1 MKPLNNTIKQTQKNF
16 RDNNMLKQNI
26 RKIVMILLPILVL
39 TGISVKA
46 QIAPEFSNKILPDNE
61 TYFFFIAD
69 RLEYYSIEGLN
80 PIIGDVQGYIG
91 KDYNKFWFKAE
102 GEALTAEKEGEME
115 LQGLY
120 SRPVAT
126 YFDVQVGLRYDVAYN
141 SVSSNSRGFAVL
153 GMQGL
158 APYLFEVDG
167 SIQLSE
173 DGDLSGSFEG
183 ELDLLVTQRLII
195 QPRLTTSVA
204 VQKVEEFGVGS
215 GLNNI
220 QLGLRLR
227 YEIKREFA
235 PYVGISWNRKL
246 SETADLAKLEGADI
260 SVFGV
265 VAGVRLWY

>member
-1 MKPLNNTIKQTQKNF
+1 MKSLNNITKRTHKTLTDSKMQKRIIKKV
-16 RDNNMLKQNI
+16 LL
-26 RKIVMILLPILVL
+26 VLLPLLII
-39 TGISVKA
+39 TANSVNA
-46 QIAPEFSNKILPDNE
+46 QKAPEFSNKILPDDK
-61 TYFFFIAD
+61 TYFYFVAD

-80 PIIGDVQGYIG
+80 PLVADVQGYIG

-102 GEALTAEKEGEME
+102 GEFLTAEKEGEME
-115 LQGLY
+115 VQGLY
-120 SRPVAT
+120 SRPLTA
-126 YFDVQVGLRYDVAYN
+126 YFDLQAGLRYDLAYSN
-141 SVSSNSRGFAVL
+141 AGNNSRVFAVIGL
-153 GMQGL
+153 QGL

-173 DGDLSGSFEG
+173 EGDLSGSFEG
-183 ELDLLVTQRLII
+183 EIDLLVTQRLVI
-195 QPRLTTSVA
+195 QPRLATSVA
-204 VQKVEEFGVGS
+204 VQEVEEFGVGS

-235 PYVGISWNRKL
+235 PYLGISWNRKL
-246 SETADLAKLEGADI
+246 SETADMAKLEGADV

>member
-1 MKPLNNTIKQTQKNF
+1 MKSLNDIVKRTQKNF
-16 RDNNMLKQNI
+16 RDNNMLKRSF
-26 RKIVMILLPILVL
+26 RKIVFILLPILAF
-39 TGISVKA
+39 TGNSVKA
-46 QIAPEFSNKILPDNE
+46 QKAPEFSNKILPDNK
-61 TYFFFIAD
+61 TYFFIVAD

-80 PIIGDVQGYIG
+80 PIVADVQGYIG

-102 GEALTAEKEGEME
+102 SEALTSEKEGEME

-120 SRPVAT
+120 SRPVTT
-126 YFDVQVGLRYDVAYN
+126 YFDVQVGLRYDLAYN

-153 GMQGL
+153 GLQGL

-167 SIQLSE
+167 SVQLSE

-183 ELDLLVTQRLII
+183 EIDLLVTQRLII
-195 QPRLTTSVA
+195 QPRFATSVA

-227 YEIKREFA
+227 YEIKRQFA

-246 SETADLAKLEGADI
+246 SETADLTKLEGADV